1 MQGRTSHKLVK
12 ATTAAL
18 AAALLAVPVAQARLA
33 VDARHAALLNKDAAA
48 QPTVVRTDARHAAL
62 LNKDAA
68 VQPTVVR
75 TDARH
80 AGLVN
85 KAHLNPLIVQ
95 ERKVSTIAQMH
106 RHVATLNLPDANTSV
121 GTVSTGFDW
130 TDAGVGAG
138 AALGLVLLA
147 SGGVLVTRRKLVGA

>member
-33 VDARHAALLNKDAAA
+33 VDARHAALLNKDAAG
-48 QPTVVRTDARHAAL
+48 QS
-62 LNKDAA
+62 
-68 VQPTVVR
+68 TVVR

-130 TDAGVGAG
+130 TDAGVGA
-138 AALGLVLLA
+138 AAAFGLVLLA

>member
-1 MQGRTSHKLVK
+1 MQRTTSQKLVK

-18 AAALLAVPVAQARLA
+18 AAALFAVPVAQARVA
-33 VDARHAALLNKDAAA
+33 VDARHAALLNKDVVV

-62 LNKDAA
+62 LNKTH
-68 VQPTVVR
+68 V
-75 TDARH
+75 
-80 AGLVN
+80 
-85 KAHLNPLIVQ
+85 NPLIVQ
-95 ERKVSTIAQMH
+95 ERKVSAIAQMH
-106 RHVATLNLPDANTSV
+106 RHLATLNLPAANNSV

-147 SGGVLVTRRKLVGA
+147 SGGVLVTRRRLVGA